1 MAMASGQKH
10 AGDADW
16 WRCHEACLSTTDSA
30 EVWRLTPQR
39 AVGFLE
45 MSARRA
51 LKLAYDI
58 EAWYRCADDAAIG
71 AIGMEV
77 AAVE

>member
-1 MAMASGQKH
+1 MASGQKACVGH
-10 AGDADW
+10 PGAGAMNLRPYMADALW
-16 WRCHEACLSTTDSA
+16 
-30 EVWRLTPQR
+30 
-39 AVGFLE
+39 GILE